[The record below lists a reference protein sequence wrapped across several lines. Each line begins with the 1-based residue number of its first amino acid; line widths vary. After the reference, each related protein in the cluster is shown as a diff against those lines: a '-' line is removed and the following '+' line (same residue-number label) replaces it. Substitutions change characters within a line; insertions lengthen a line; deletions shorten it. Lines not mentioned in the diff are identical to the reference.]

1 MAIGAVKGQMS
12 KQHVWLSQYYG
23 HWFSTVSPDSNRVDK
38 DNCIEL
44 IAKPHMNGNAM
55 MVDVFSITNKH
66 KQCLLSEMISYDQ
79 LSNQIVAMGQ
89 NQEGQCFIGKGQFR
103 DRHRLSM
110 VDRNLN
116 DTPVMQVDFH
126 FVNPAE
132 VLLQGHRLPGHE
144 LLWEVKYIKDNRPQ
158 KSIGIQL
165 VSVRDLMEKQAE
177 STLKTLGRMGFSYV
191 ETFVFDGEGFYG
203 MEPRIFKSLVESC
216 GMKFKGSMVFRDL
229 ADDER
234 IDDALLWWHNCIV
247 LHKEAGVS
255 YITTSNNRVND
266 LKNEADLVR
275 LCEYYNAIGELC
287 ASNNI
292 QFAIHNHTEE
302 FGKVNDFV
310 IYDYLL
316 QNTNPDLVSFQ
327 LDLFWIRKAGADASY
342 YFKNY
347 PGRFFSWH
355 VKDSAELGHS
365 GKTDFRYLYQF
376 AQQAGLKYNVF
387 EIEQFNYHPLVSI
400 NLGINYL
407 LNADFI
413 E

>member
-1 MAIGAVKGQMS
+1 
-12 KQHVWLSQYYG
+12 
-23 HWFSTVSPDSNRVDK
+23 
-38 DNCIEL
+38 
-44 IAKPHMNGNAM
+44 
-55 MVDVFSITNKH
+55 
-66 KQCLLSEMISYDQ
+66 
-79 LSNQIVAMGQ
+79 
-89 NQEGQCFIGKGQFR
+89 
-103 DRHRLSM
+103 
-110 VDRNLN
+110 
-116 DTPVMQVDFH
+116 
-126 FVNPAE
+126 
-132 VLLQGHRLPGHE
+132 
-144 LLWEVKYIKDNRPQ
+144 
-158 KSIGIQL
+158 
-165 VSVRDLMEKQAE
+165 
-177 STLKTLGRMGFSYV
+177 
-191 ETFVFDGEGFYG
+191 
-203 MEPRIFKSLVESC
+203 
-216 GMKFKGSMVFRDL
+216 MVFRDL
-229 ADDER
+229 ADDEH
-234 IDDALLWWHNCIV
+234 IADALLWWQNCIA

-255 YITTSNNRVND
+255 YITTSNNKVND

-275 LCEYYNAIGELC
+275 LCKYYNAIGELC
-287 ASNNI
+287 ASNHI

-302 FGKVNDFV
+302 FGKVEGHI

-316 QNTNPDLVSFQ
+316 QNTNPDFVSFQ

-355 VKDSAELGHS
+355 VKDSAELEHS